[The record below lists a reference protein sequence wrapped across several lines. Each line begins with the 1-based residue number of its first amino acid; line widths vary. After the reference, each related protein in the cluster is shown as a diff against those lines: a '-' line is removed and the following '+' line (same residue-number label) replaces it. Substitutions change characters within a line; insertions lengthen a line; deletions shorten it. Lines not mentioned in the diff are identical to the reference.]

1 MGDSIIDLHFQE
13 PIQGIS
19 SLQEQWAEVGAH
31 CGKGL
36 CAAGL
41 GEGGGRGGQ
50 GRQRWGTS
58 THRCAQQF
66 APVWAQVEED
76 PPPGTRQGGP
86 TEQQDE
92 EDQVGQ
98 RGRHPHHLQQGWPS
112 AMAPGTWLQGW
123 GGGDAPHLA
132 QGSSHLPR
140 GFHPFPQAEVNDGE
154 DEEETEEQLPADPPH
169 VVQTTRLLKLQDLP
183 PMAGQGLMV
192 SPPHDAHGQLPG
204 PLSCSLH
211 GEPSAATET

>member
-1 MGDSIIDLHFQE
+1 MSSQGENTARTNRGSNEMGDSIIDLHFQE

-41 GEGGGRGGQ
+41 AEGGGRGGQ

-98 RGRHPHHLQQGWPS
+98 RGRHPHHLQQGQLS

-132 QGSSHLPR
+132 QGCSSV
-140 GFHPFPQAEVNDGE
+140 GF
-154 DEEETEEQLPADPPH
+154 L
-169 VVQTTRLLKLQDLP
+169 
-183 PMAGQGLMV
+183 
-192 SPPHDAHGQLPG
+192 SPSQRFS
-204 PLSCSLH
+204 PLST
-211 GEPSAATET
+211 G